1 MQSEYSEIKKILDS
15 SAGAPLKDF
24 LLGKLEEL
32 RDIENISEKDT
43 AAHQALELKAQKR
56 AFLKLKEILNVIMT
70 FSEEIEAKD
79 PRDSF
84 QIS

>member
-1 MQSEYSEIKKILDS
+1 MNEYSEIKKILDS

-56 AFLKLKEILNVIMT
+56 AFLKLKEIMTVIVT
-70 FSEEIEAKD
+70 FSEEEKEDD